1 MKICFGKI
9 GERKNSAI
17 KIELTTDGYE
27 KIDKPIME
35 IENLIHTGLFN
46 AKNKVSLLQEIMS
59 EVKKLRQALGEVLQ
73 LVPTHTAPD
82 NEGDA
87 A

>member
-27 KIDKPIME
+27 KIDKPIMTQAT
-35 IENLIHTGLFN
+35 IKNVFVLKN
-46 AKNKVSLLQEIMS
+46 ARISLL
-59 EVKKLRQALGEVLQ
+59 KLAFV
-73 LVPTHTAPD
+73 
-82 NEGDA
+82 
-87 A
+87 